1 VCGGSSIRETCGIS
15 ALGMKFRVVPAT
27 QPETLPLPAI
37 GSASVAASAHNPS
50 AHRARRRSVPVV
62 VPYLTSAYLVPHDY
76 KVSVNPLSRRQF
88 VATIAA
94 AVPFLGTPRRLLA
107 GSPACRALTFTHTH
121 TGEHLAVEYF
131 TSGAYV
137 PDALAAVNHFLRDF
151 RTGDVHRIDA
161 GLLDL
166 LHQLAG
172 TTETSLPF
180 QVISG
185 YRSPATN
192 EMLRH
197 RSEGV
202 AAGSLHMKGQAIDI
216 RLADVP
222 LASLYRAALEI
233 RGGGVGYYPA
243 SDFVHVD
250 TGRVRTW

>member
-1 VCGGSSIRETCGIS
+1 
-15 ALGMKFRVVPAT
+15 M
-27 QPETLPLPAI
+27 
-37 GSASVAASAHNPS
+37 
-50 AHRARRRSVPVV
+50 
-62 VPYLTSAYLVPHDY
+62 
-76 KVSVNPLSRRQF
+76 NPLSRRQF
-88 VATIAA
+88 VATLAA
-94 AVPFLGTPRRLLA
+94 ALPVLGTPGRLLA
-107 GSPACRALTFTHTH
+107 GATTSRALTFAHTH

-131 TSGAYV
+131 SGGTYV

-151 RTGDVHRIDA
+151 RTGDVHTIDA

-172 TTETSLPF
+172 TTETSRPY

-222 LASLYRAALEI
+222 LASLHRAALAI